1 LFGKKKKL
9 QHAMNTIRHLLLASG
24 FLFVCASVHAAT
36 RVVAPGNSIQAAID
50 ASSTGDLIVLFPG
63 TYDEDL
69 VINGKGLA
77 ISSQNQISQ
86 IRSIQV
92 LNAPPCKFTQIRTVH
107 DVNATSSS
115 VTLTKSNVTGSVNAV
130 KSSLRMIKCDIIGDV
145 TVADSTNDANQELEA
160 VILQSTIWEKLVC
173 KAKRSWICY
182 NVIRHC
188 YLEGEVEVTGNDFNG
203 RGNYGIPGQYF
214 PGIGIDV
221 NGAATVARI
230 RNNQVRNYE
239 TSAATNLNEQCIGI
253 RINGGAKAD
262 IVNNIIYDCIDYD
275 SSGDE
280 TNCGMG
286 IFVQSTTGTKILGN
300 AIWFCLV
307 QGGSTAN
314 LNGDRLVWAPKAN
327 VTLQYND
334 LWFCHSWMD
343 SALVGGGVVN
353 LDAINADPKL
363 IGGNPN
369 DNHLQS
375 TSPCIDKGPPD
386 AQYNDLDGSPN
397 DIGMHGGHGYLPDGR
412 TTDKPIVLGIKAD
425 PIFVPAGGII
435 TIQSTG
441 AAPK

>member
-1 LFGKKKKL
+1 MK
-9 QHAMNTIRHLLLASG
+9 TIRHLLLATG
-24 FLFVCASVHAAT
+24 FLFACSTGHAAT
-36 RVVAPGNSIQAAID
+36 RVVAPGNSIQAAIN
-50 ASSTGDLIVLFPG
+50 ASSTGDLIVVLPG

-69 VINGKGLA
+69 VISGKGLA
-77 ISSQNQISQ
+77 ISSQNQLSQ
-86 IRSIQV
+86 VRSIQV
-92 LNAPPCKFTQIRTVH
+92 LNAPAPCKFTYLRTLH

-115 VTLTKSNVTGSVNAV
+115 VTLTKSSVTGSVNAV
-130 KSSLRMIKCDIIGDV
+130 KSSLRMIKCDVDGDV
-145 TVADSTNDANQELEA
+145 TVADATNEANQEMEA
-160 VILQSTIWEKLVC
+160 VILQSTIWEKLTC

-203 RGNYGIPGQYF
+203 RGIYSIPGQYF

-221 NGAATVARI
+221 NGATTVARI

-239 TSAATNLNEQCIGI
+239 TIADVPTDLTEQCIGI

-262 IVNNIIYDCIDYD
+262 VVNNIIYDCIDNGAGG
-275 SSGDE
+275 SE

-300 AIWFCLV
+300 AIWYCFV
-307 QGGSTAN
+307 QGGSTSN

-334 LWFCHSWMD
+334 LWQNHSYVD

-353 LDAINADPKL
+353 LDAINADLKRIAGSPY
-363 IGGNPN
+363 

-375 TSPCIDKGPPD
+375 ISPCIDKGPPN
-386 AQYNDLDGSPN
+386 AQYNDLDGTRN

-412 TTDKPIVLGIKAD
+412 TTNKPIVLGIKAD

>member
-1 LFGKKKKL
+1 
-9 QHAMNTIRHLLLASG
+9 MNTIRHLLLAAG

-50 ASSTGDLIVLFPG
+50 ASSTGDLLVVLPG
-63 TYDEDL
+63 TYDENL

-77 ISSQNQISQ
+77 ISSQNQLSQ
-86 IRSIQV
+86 VRSIQV
-92 LNAPPCKFTQIRTVH
+92 LNAPAPCKFTYLRTVH
-107 DVNATSSS
+107 DLNATSSS
-115 VTLTKSNVTGSVNAV
+115 VTLTKSSVSGSVNAV
-130 KSSLRMIKCDIIGDV
+130 KSSLRMIKCDVDGDV

-203 RGNYGIPGQYF
+203 RGVYNITSQHF

-230 RNNQVRNYE
+230 RNNQVRNYV
-239 TSAATNLNEQCIGI
+239 TNTDANLNEQCIGI

-262 IVNNIIYDCIDYD
+262 VINNLIYYCYDYN
-275 SSGDE
+275 SLGVE

-286 IFVQSTTGTKILGN
+286 VFVQSTTGTKILGN
-300 AIWFCLV
+300 AIWYCWIS
-307 QGGSTAN
+307 GGSTSN

-327 VTLQYND
+327 VTLQYNN
-334 LWFCHSWMD
+334 LWQNHSSHID

-353 LDAINADPKL
+353 LDAINADPKR
-363 IGGNPN
+363 IGGSPY
-369 DNHLQS
+369 DNNLQS
-375 TSPCIDKGPPD
+375 DSPCIDKGPPD
-386 AQYNDLDGSPN
+386 AQYNDLDGSRN
-397 DIGMHGGHGYLPDGR
+397 DIGMHGGHGYLPNGR
-412 TTDKPIVLGIKAD
+412 TTNKPIVLGIKAA

>member
-1 LFGKKKKL
+1 MK
-9 QHAMNTIRHLLLASG
+9 TIRHLLLFGLLLSAFG
-24 FLFVCASVHAAT
+24 LVCHAAT
-36 RVVAPGNSIQAAID
+36 RVVAPGTTIQAAIN
-50 ASSTGDLIVLFPG
+50 ASATGDLIVVLPG

-69 VINGKGLA
+69 VINGKGLT
-77 ISSQNQISQ
+77 IRGQNQLSQ
-86 IRSIQV
+86 VRSIQI
-92 LNAPPCKFTQIRTVH
+92 LNAPAPCKFTYLRTLH

-115 VTLTKSNVTGSVNAV
+115 VTLTKSSVTGSVNAV
-130 KSSLRMIKCDIIGDV
+130 ESSLRMIKCDVDGNV

-160 VILQSTIWEKLVC
+160 VILQSTIWEKLTC

-203 RGNYGIPGQYF
+203 RGLYSIPEQQF

-239 TSAATNLNEQCIGI
+239 TSTDANLNEQCIGI

-262 IVNNIIYDCIDYD
+262 IVNNLIYDCFDL
-275 SSGDE
+275 SQVGDE

-300 AIWFCLV
+300 AIWSCFV
-307 QGGSTAN
+307 HGFSSN

-327 VTLQYND
+327 VTLQYNNLFHNNHVD
-334 LWFCHSWMD
+334 E
-343 SALVGGGVVN
+343 ALVGGGVVN

-363 IGGNPN
+363 IGGNPY
-369 DNHLQS
+369 DNNLQS
-375 TSPCIDKGPPD
+375 DSPCIDKGPPD
-386 AQYNDLDGSPN
+386 AQYNDLDGSRN

>member
-1 LFGKKKKL
+1 MK
-9 QHAMNTIRHLLLASG
+9 TIRHLLLFSILSS
-24 FLFVCASVHAAT
+24 LFGLVSHAAT

-50 ASSTGDLIVLFPG
+50 ASATGDLIVVLPG

-69 VINGKGLA
+69 VISGKGLA
-77 ISSQNQISQ
+77 ISSQNQLSQ
-86 IRSIQV
+86 VRSIQV
-92 LNAPPCKFTQIRTVH
+92 LNAPAPCKFTYLRTLH
-107 DVNATSSS
+107 DFNATSSS
-115 VTLTKSNVTGSVNAV
+115 VTLTKSSVTGSVNAV
-130 KSSLRMIKCDIIGDV
+130 KSSLRMFKCDVTGNV
-145 TVADSTNDANQELEA
+145 TVADSTNDANQKLEA
-160 VILQSTIWEKLVC
+160 VILQSTLWEKLTC

-188 YLEGEVEVTGNDFNG
+188 CLEGEVEVTGNEFNG
-203 RGNYGIPGQYF
+203 RNSPD
-214 PGIGIDV
+214 IGIDV
-221 NGAATVARI
+221 NGTATHARI
-230 RNNQVRNYE
+230 RNNRVRYYRG
-239 TSAATNLNEQCIGI
+239 SYNEDLTEKCIGI

-262 IVNNIIYDCIDYD
+262 IVNNLIYDCLDNHSY
-275 SSGDE
+275 GQE

-300 AIWFCLV
+300 AIWNCYV
-307 QGGSTAN
+307 GGGSNDN

-334 LWFCHSWMD
+334 LWHNHSYVD

-353 LDAINADPKL
+353 LDAINADPKR
-363 IGGNPN
+363 IGGNPY
-369 DNHLQS
+369 DSHLQS
-375 TSPCIDKGPPD
+375 TSPCIDKGPPN
-386 AQYNDLDGSPN
+386 AQYNDHDGSRN

-435 TIQSTG
+435 TIESTG

>member
-1 LFGKKKKL
+1 MK
-9 QHAMNTIRHLLLASG
+9 TIRKLLLFSLLPLAFGLVS
-24 FLFVCASVHAAT
+24 HAAT
-36 RVVAPGNSIQAAID
+36 RVVAPGNSIQATIN
-50 ASSTGDLIVLFPG
+50 ASSTGDLIVVLPG
-63 TYDEDL
+63 TYDENL

-77 ISSQNQISQ
+77 ISSQNQLSQ
-86 IRSIQV
+86 VRSIQV
-92 LNAPPCKFTQIRTVH
+92 LNAPAPCKFTYLRTVN
-107 DVNATSSS
+107 DFNATSSS
-115 VTLTKSNVTGSVNAV
+115 VTLTKSSVTGSVNAV
-130 KSSLRMIKCDIIGDV
+130 KSSLRMIKCDVDGNV
-145 TVADSTNDANQELEA
+145 TVADATNDANQELEA

-203 RGNYGIPGQYF
+203 RGYNIPGQYF

-221 NGAATVARI
+221 DGAATVVRI
-230 RNNQVRNYE
+230 RNNQVRNYMTN
-239 TSAATNLNEQCIGI
+239 TSANLTEQCIGI

-262 IVNNIIYDCIDYD
+262 IVNNLITQCFDYD
-275 SSGDE
+275 TNGDE

-300 AIWFCLV
+300 VIWHCFV
-307 QGGSTAN
+307 SGHSTYN

-327 VTLQYND
+327 VTLQYNN
-334 LWFCHSWMD
+334 LWQNHSSVD
-343 SALVGGGVVN
+343 EALVGGGVVN

-363 IGGNPN
+363 IGGNPY

-386 AQYNDLDGSPN
+386 AQYNDLDGSRN

-412 TTDKPIVLGIKAD
+412 TTDKPIVLGIKAA

>member
-1 LFGKKKKL
+1 MK
-9 QHAMNTIRHLLLASG
+9 TIRHLLLFGLLLSAFGLVCHAS
-24 FLFVCASVHAAT
+24 T
-36 RVVAPGNSIQAAID
+36 RVVAPGTTIQAAIN
-50 ASSTGDLIVLFPG
+50 ASATGDLIVVLPG

-69 VINGKGLA
+69 VINGKGLT
-77 ISSQNQISQ
+77 IRSQNQLSQ
-86 IRSIQV
+86 VRSIQV
-92 LNAPPCKFTQIRTVH
+92 LNAPAPCKFTYLRTVH
-107 DVNATSSS
+107 DFNATSSS
-115 VTLTKSNVTGSVNAV
+115 VTLTKSSVTGDLNAV
-130 KSSLRMIKCDIIGDV
+130 KSSLRMIKCDVDGNV

-160 VILQSTIWEKLVC
+160 VILQSTIWEKLTC

-203 RGNYGIPGQYF
+203 RGVHSIPEQQF

-221 NGAATVARI
+221 NGAATVVRI
-230 RNNQVRNYE
+230 RNNQVRNYA
-239 TSAATNLNEQCIGI
+239 TSTDANLNEQCIGI

-262 IVNNIIYDCIDYD
+262 IVNNLIYDCKDHN
-275 SSGDE
+275 GDGE
-280 TNCGMG
+280 ATNSGMG

-300 AIWFCLV
+300 AIWGCYASGV
-307 QGGSTAN
+307 N
-314 LNGDRLVWAPKAN
+314 VINGDRLVWAPKAN
-327 VTLQYND
+327 VTLQYNN
-334 LWFCHSWMD
+334 LWQYYPSWVD
-343 SALVGGGVVN
+343 EALVGGGVVN

-363 IGGNPN
+363 IGGNPY
-369 DNHLQS
+369 DNNLQS
-375 TSPCIDKGPPD
+375 DSPCIDKGPPD
-386 AQYNDLDGSPN
+386 AQYNDLDGSRN